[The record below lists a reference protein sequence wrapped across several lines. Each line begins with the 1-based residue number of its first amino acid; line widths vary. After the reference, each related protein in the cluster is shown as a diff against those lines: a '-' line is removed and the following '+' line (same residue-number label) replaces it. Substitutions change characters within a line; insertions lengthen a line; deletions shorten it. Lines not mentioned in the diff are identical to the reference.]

1 MDIERIVK
9 ALDDAKHVPRVSY
22 LRKLWGRCSRFLSVG
37 ESSLSAEVP
46 PCTEDVKDIEHQS
59 WTERINVIEVS
70 PSNEATGTGQSTYS
84 RQTRPSSP
92 NSPLKRLIRCGMLT
106 SEAS

>member
-22 LRKLWGRCSRFLSVG
+22 LRKLWGRCSSFLSVG

-46 PCTEDVKDIEHQS
+46 PCTEDVK
-59 WTERINVIEVS
+59 T
-70 PSNEATGTGQSTYS
+70 S
-84 RQTRPSSP
+84 RT
-92 NSPLKRLIRCGMLT
+92 
-106 SEAS
+106 